1 MEAFMEWRVGVI
13 PKPLWS
19 VQKGSPQAFRTA
31 LNAHMLHEMN
41 GASRAPYAPPLA
53 APPEQRADPAPHL
66 TPEACQREPA
76 VSSETARLRSSLMA
90 KLNAIL
96 ADWRTCPQRACRR
109 HHCCTSALECVG
121 VPQREPRSREAEEAS
136 FADFQRAL
144 KQRSAQFKEGES

>member
-1 MEAFMEWRVGVI
+1 MEWRVGVI

-41 GASRAPYAPPLA
+41 AASRAPDAPQPA
-53 APPEQRADPAPHL
+53 APPEPRADPAPQL
-66 TPEACQREPA
+66 TPEACQREAA
-76 VSSETARLRSSLMA
+76 VSSETARLRLSLAA

-96 ADWRTCPQRACRR
+96 ADRRTCPQRACRR
-109 HHCCTSALECVG
+109 HHCCTSALDCVG
-121 VPQREPRSREAEEAS
+121 VPQREHRSREAQEAEEAS

-144 KQRSAQFKEGES
+144 KQRSAELKGEER